1 MSHTNRGPDVRYE
14 ISVLDGRFGLFA
26 VRIFDLEQQQDL
38 VTWQGAVARHLLVS
52 GALPIGGA
60 SRFGASKSMVWHIVL
75 AAAAFSANEELE
87 TPPPLAERIG
97 HLGIELTGSEA
108 RLARLLFEYPG
119 QHLSRDDVICLCSLR
134 YPGTGH
140 CVPALLD
147 RLVDAGVIQKIEI
160 DRKNVFFDLD
170 TRPHVHVFNRSTL
183 QLFDAPTQGVI
194 QTG

>member
-1 MSHTNRGPDVRYE
+1 MSHTNPGPDIRYE

-38 VTWQGAVARHLLVS
+38 VTWQGAVARYLLTS
-52 GALPIGGA
+52 GALPDGNA
-60 SRFGASKSMVWHIVL
+60 SRFGASKSTVWHLVL
-75 AAAAFSANEELE
+75 AAAAFSANARLAS
-87 TPPPLAERIG
+87 PPMLAERLER
-97 HLGIELTGSEA
+97 LGTKLTGSEA

-140 CVPALLD
+140 CVPALLE
-147 RLVDAGVIQKIEI
+147 RLAGAGVVQKIEI
-160 DRKNVFFDLD
+160 DRDNVFFDLD
-170 TRPHVHVFNRSTL
+170 TRPHVHVFDRSTL